1 MKKNEVPTRA
11 NPRTNLEYTLN
22 GEKPVKKD
30 HIPFIGN
37 VQNREIYRYR
47 SLMAQRLKRLP
58 AMWETP
64 VQFLGWE
71 DPLEEG
77 ISPVAQS
84 CPTLCDPMY
93 CSKPGLPVHDQPLE
107 LAQAHVHRVGDA
119 AQPSPPLPPLFLPP
133 PILSPPPVFWPGE
146 SHGNLVAKSQTRLS
160 DFHSLLACFPN
171 RSSSGSGD

>member
-58 AMWETP
+58 AMQETWIRS
-64 VQFLGWE
+64 VGQE
-71 DPLEEG
+71 DPLE
-77 ISPVAQS
+77 
-84 CPTLCDPMY
+84 
-93 CSKPGLPVHDQPLE
+93 K
-107 LAQAHVHRVGDA
+107 
-119 AQPSPPLPPLFLPP
+119 
-133 PILSPPPVFWPGE
+133 
-146 SHGNLVAKSQTRLS
+146 
-160 DFHSLLACFPN
+160 
-171 RSSSGSGD
+171 